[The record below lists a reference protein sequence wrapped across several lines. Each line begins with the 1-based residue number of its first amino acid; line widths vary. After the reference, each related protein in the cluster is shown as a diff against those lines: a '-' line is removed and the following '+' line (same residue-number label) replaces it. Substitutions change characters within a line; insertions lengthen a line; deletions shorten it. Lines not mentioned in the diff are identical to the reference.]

1 MLCMRDAVT
10 TTAATAE
17 EMRRR
22 AAARWGP
29 QRPVK
34 LARELASRI
43 DELPE
48 LERLRL
54 RQALDEPAE
63 TAQVLSEFRNG
74 S

>member
-10 TTAATAE
+10 TVAPVAE

-29 QRPVK
+29 QRPVR

-43 DELPE
+43 DELPAAE
-48 LERLRL
+48 RDRLRK
-54 RQALDEPAE
+54 ALGDEK
-63 TAQVLSEFRNG
+63 G

>member
-10 TTAATAE
+10 TEAPTAA

-34 LARELASRI
+34 LARELVSRI
-43 DELPE
+43 DELPAS
-48 LERLRL
+48 ERLQL
-54 RQALDEPAE
+54 RQALENAK
-63 TAQVLSEFRNG
+63 G